1 MNSRRRNGKPAS
13 CEPCRKDKVRCD
25 HRLPVCSRCQKK
37 RRTASCFYHPAPLT
51 HRSKSTNVNGSSSG
65 TGSTY
70 SPPASTSQQD
80 DSDARLLRARPAS
93 TPISTLSNTEG
104 PGSQLDDGFN
114 MLVTA
119 RSLPTGYLGPT
130 SFVAALEDDHE
141 LVSSPSERQSHH
153 DAGTAL
159 PSDLPLYWVQRTAEI
174 LRCLEDF
181 STITQLVCEYY
192 RLSKAAVIPSLIL
205 NALPAIQTMIDE
217 AQLHKGPLEQVARVL
232 QNTKQLLHVP
242 STMTGRHFHEFFTG
256 PNLRLEILGLFYAI
270 AGRLSVFGLAHDK
283 FPRQNGM
290 AARERF
296 SRKMLAA
303 SDAVLQIC
311 KLVAPVNDLTIWMLY
326 EILLLSKVAHGDA
339 SSAKWRRL
347 GDLSTHIFELGL
359 HRDSQQ
365 SSSVP
370 IFLVESR
377 RRLFAATY
385 QLDKSIATFLGRPPR
400 ISLRHS
406 DCRLPLDLDDRSLET
421 DQSEIELALQDL
433 DGDGW
438 NTQGSL
444 HRSTFSRQRFLVA
457 TFREEILEVSLE
469 SQNQRTAEKLRD
481 ISMRCHQTWDSM
493 PKQLHYSP
501 DSRDENMSNTVCM
514 MLIVSYLAYL
524 YNDFLIQRLLVQQDP
539 EAYSALLGVSS
550 TILSTV
556 LDFCAMREDMVDLR
570 PDFMWTNLLYGF
582 PSAAVL
588 IKALQKQARTGRPI
602 PYQGSRSVL
611 IRHLSVFISHLESM
625 SRPGVVNQELFHR
638 ASKIFSSII
647 DEVLEPRVAVTLPG
661 PDLDIMADSET
672 CMIGSDDLDF
682 LDMLEFGDSIDQYM
696 IF

>member
-1 MNSRRRNGKPAS
+1 MENPPPANPAARKKSVVIIASRSVLVVRRNSGRPVAS
-13 CEPCRKDKVRCD
+13 IIQ
-25 HRLPVCSRCQKK
+25 HRQ
-37 RRTASCFYHPAPLT
+37 T
-51 HRSKSTNVNGSSSG
+51 H
-65 TGSTY
+65 
-70 SPPASTSQQD
+70 SPPSSTPEQD
-80 DSDARLLRARPAS
+80 DSDPRPLRARPVS
-93 TPISTLSNTEG
+93 TPVSTFSNTEELG
-104 PGSQLDDGFN
+104 PRLDDGFN
-114 MLVTA
+114 MLVTT

-130 SFVAALEDDHE
+130 SFVAALEEDHE
-141 LVSSPSERQSHH
+141 FVSSPSDQLSQD
-153 DAGTAL
+153 DATTAF

-174 LRCLEDF
+174 LRCLQDF
-181 STITQLVCEYY
+181 PTIDQLVCEYY
-192 RLSKAAVIPSLIL
+192 KLSKAAVIPSLLL
-205 NALPAIQTMIDE
+205 NALPSIQTVIDA
-217 AQLHKGPLEQVARVL
+217 AQLHKSPPEQVARVL
-232 QNTKQLLHVP
+232 QNTKHVLHVP
-242 STMTGRHFHEFFTG
+242 SIMTGSQFHELFTG
-256 PNLRLEILGLFYAI
+256 PNLRLEILGVFYAI
-270 AGRLSVFGLAHDK
+270 AGRLSLFGLAHDK
-283 FPRQNGM
+283 FPQFDGM

-303 SDAVLQIC
+303 SDEVLQVC
-311 KLVAPVNDLTIWMLY
+311 KLIAPVNDLTIWMLY
-326 EILLLSKVAHGDA
+326 EILLLSKVAHGDT

-365 SSSVP
+365 SSSLP
-370 IFLVESR
+370 TFLVETR

-406 DCRLPLDLDDRSLET
+406 DCRLPLDLDDSLLKAG
-421 DQSEIELALQDL
+421 QSEIELAVQDL
-433 DGDGW
+433 DSDGW

-444 HRSTFSRQRFLVA
+444 HRSTFLRQRFLVT

-469 SQNQRTAEKLRD
+469 TQNHRTAEKLRD
-481 ISMRCHQTWDSM
+481 ISARCHQTWDSL

-501 DSRDENMSNTVCM
+501 DSRDENISNTICM

-539 EAYSALLGVSS
+539 DAYSALLDVSS

-570 PDFMWTNLLYGF
+570 PDFIWTNLLYGF

-625 SRPGVVNQELFHR
+625 SRPGLVNQELFHR
-638 ASKIFSSII
+638 ASKIFSGII
-647 DEVLEPRVAVTLPG
+647 DEVLEPRVAVTLRG
-661 PDLDIMADSET
+661 PELDILADSET
-672 CMIGSDDLDF
+672 CMIGNDDLDF
-682 LDMLEFGDSIDQYM
+682 LDMLEFGGSIDQYI

>member
-1 MNSRRRNGKPAS
+1 
-13 CEPCRKDKVRCD
+13 
-25 HRLPVCSRCQKK
+25 
-37 RRTASCFYHPAPLT
+37 
-51 HRSKSTNVNGSSSG
+51 
-65 TGSTY
+65 
-70 SPPASTSQQD
+70 
-80 DSDARLLRARPAS
+80 
-93 TPISTLSNTEG
+93 
-104 PGSQLDDGFN
+104 
-114 MLVTA
+114 
-119 RSLPTGYLGPT
+119 
-130 SFVAALEDDHE
+130 
-141 LVSSPSERQSHH
+141 
-153 DAGTAL
+153 
-159 PSDLPLYWVQRTAEI
+159 
-174 LRCLEDF
+174 
-181 STITQLVCEYY
+181 
-192 RLSKAAVIPSLIL
+192 
-205 NALPAIQTMIDE
+205 MIDE
-217 AQLHKGPLEQVARVL
+217 AQLHKGPVGQVARVL

-242 STMTGRHFHEFFTG
+242 STMTGRHFHELFTG

-311 KLVAPVNDLTIWMLY
+311 KLIAPVNDLTIWMLY

-347 GDLSTHIFELGL
+347 GELSTHIFELGL

-501 DSRDENMSNTVCM
+501 DSRDENMCNTVCM

-539 EAYSALLGVSS
+539 EAFSALLDVSS

-570 PDFMWTNLLYGF
+570 PDFMWT
-582 PSAAVL
+582 
-588 IKALQKQARTGRPI
+588 KQARTGRPI

-661 PDLDIMADSET
+661 PDLDILADSET

-682 LDMLEFGDSIDQYM
+682 LDMLEFGGSIDQYM